1 MQAVPSAPEET
12 ASVERFLAAVGGAD
26 GHPPLSEHKLQV
38 VRNSTGRLGVWT
50 DTDGIWL
57 VGSAAHHDA
66 DGHWAVEAAVAE
78 RSRVPRLEREAIGLA
93 AGLVPD
99 GVDHTLWAF
108 RDDQVAAARDC
119 GYRGIRSVVRLS
131 GDIVE
136 IASVTRSDVRIGPMD
151 EADVDAV
158 VSINNRAFA
167 GHPEQGAMTAAGFR
181 SLAELEWFEMTGV
194 LLARS
199 ERGIGGF
206 CITKLVDRIGEV
218 YVVAVD
224 PDFAGLG
231 IGRALTTASYRL
243 LGERGATE
251 AQVWTDESNRA
262 AMSLYWTIGLSVDFR
277 TRELTIPLWED

>member
-1 MQAVPSAPEET
+1 M
-12 ASVERFLAAVGGAD
+12 
-26 GHPPLSEHKLQV
+26 
-38 VRNSTGRLGVWT
+38 
-50 DTDGIWL
+50 
-57 VGSAAHHDA
+57 
-66 DGHWAVEAAVAE
+66 
-78 RSRVPRLEREAIGLA
+78 
-93 AGLVPD
+93 
-99 GVDHTLWAF
+99 
-108 RDDQVAAARDC
+108 
-119 GYRGIRSVVRLS
+119 RLS